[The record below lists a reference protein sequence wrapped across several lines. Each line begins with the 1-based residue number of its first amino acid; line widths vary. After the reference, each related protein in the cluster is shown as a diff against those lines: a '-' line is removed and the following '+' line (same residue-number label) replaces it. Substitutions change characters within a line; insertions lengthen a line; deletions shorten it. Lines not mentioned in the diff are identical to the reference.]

1 MRVCCRAVVEGLYS
15 SFSLQQSLQ
24 QNVYL
29 DISRCVLTTGKR
41 PPNTSHVFPIPYS
54 SHGKSWGCPTST
66 IGSIWACSERFRR
79 PAHGQPWAFGCRT
92 STAISTAKRHAKRLL
107 PKSPLSLPL
116 ERPKRLLRAHP
127 LERLNRHLERQKRC
141 REARGQSRAERR
153 SLGSAHRRSRAADDR
168 RRAHR
173 THRGTAHIWG
183 SSSRPTR
190 HVSSGDKRAGHT
202 GCW

>member
-1 MRVCCRAVVEGLYS
+1 MSFKNMFPVSPEPVSRLSIVQRRRGLYVRG
-15 SFSLQQSLQ
+15 L
-24 QNVYL
+24 
-29 DISRCVLTTGKR
+29 
-41 PPNTSHVFPIPYS
+41 
-54 SHGKSWGCPTST
+54 ST
-66 IGSIWACSERFRR
+66 LER
-79 PAHGQPWAFGCRT
+79 PASGEPQRASRDTRT
-92 STAISTAKRHAKRLL
+92 PLERRSRGRSLWRGGKGLL
-107 PKSPLSLPL
+107 RDGPLETPLGRPKPPLSLPL